1 MKQSLIMQKKLNHRV
16 RDTIPPSTQ
25 HDTTEY
31 ATRSPFQ
38 KMGFLS
44 SGDATKVGGN
54 KNPIRLYK
62 SL

>member
-1 MKQSLIMQKKLNHRV
+1 MNENTHAKFAENKMYYRERV
-16 RDTIPPSTQ
+16 TFYFSQ
-25 HDTTEY
+25 
-31 ATRSPFQ
+31 AA
-38 KMGFLS
+38 FLS

>member
-1 MKQSLIMQKKLNHRV
+1 MISAENKMYYRE
-16 RDTIPPSTQ
+16 RDTLPPRTRHSI
-25 HDTTEY
+25 TEY
-31 ATRSPFQ
+31 ATRSPSQ
-38 KMGFLS
+38 KVAILS